1 MDTGEATAP
10 MEEISEDVAESFE
23 DICTFWSSLHFMSDD
38 FDIDSH
44 NSDFDNVKGSLRKN
58 LEHWHHIGA
67 NPFVIDT
74 IENGYKIPFFTNPI
88 SKFLQNN
95 QSAIQNANFVTC
107 TMKELLKSGR
117 IKETRAPT
125 YIVSPFTVTKSSHN
139 KPRLILDLRYV
150 NSFVY
155 KDKIKFDDWR
165 TMQDFVDKKGFL
177 YKFDISKGYHHIDI
191 DKNHQK
197 YLGFSWK
204 IDEKIRYF
212 MFTVLP
218 VGLCSAPFIF
228 TKVMRSLVKFWR
240 REGIKICVYIDDG
253 LGAFPSLDLAV
264 EEAEF
269 VRNSLTYLAGNK
281 SKSNKFTLY
290 HT

>member
-1 MDTGEATAP
+1 
-10 MEEISEDVAESFE
+10 
-23 DICTFWSSLHFMSDD
+23 
-38 FDIDSH
+38 
-44 NSDFDNVKGSLRKN
+44 
-58 LEHWHHIGA
+58 
-67 NPFVIDT
+67 
-74 IENGYKIPFFTNPI
+74 
-88 SKFLQNN
+88 
-95 QSAIQNANFVTC
+95 
-107 TMKELLKSGR
+107 MKELLKSGR
-117 IKETRAPT
+117 IKETRAPP

-150 NSFVY
+150 NCFVY

-204 IDEKIRYF
+204 IDRKIRHF

-218 VGLCSAPFIF
+218 FGLCSAPFIF

-240 REGIKICVYIDDG
+240 REGIKIWVYIDDG
-253 LGAFPSLDLAV
+253 LGASPSLDLAV
-264 EEAEF
+264 KEAEF
-269 VRNSLTYLAGNK
+269 VRNSLTQCGFIINSETSVWQPQKELIWLGIKINLINLRFIIPENRMLSIMESIQARDRAAWG
-281 SKSNKFTLY
+281 
-290 HT
+290 